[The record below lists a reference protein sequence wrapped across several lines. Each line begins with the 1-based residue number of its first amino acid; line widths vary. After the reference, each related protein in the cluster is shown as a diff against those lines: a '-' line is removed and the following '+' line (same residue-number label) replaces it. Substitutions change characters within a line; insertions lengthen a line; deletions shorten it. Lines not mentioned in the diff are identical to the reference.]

1 VISTTF
7 PPNCRQPAYWSDA
20 LSPAEAGAASQT
32 QDRGRRDGGFLA
44 GRRHHGRPEGAVG
57 TDAQRLRLG
66 AHAADRRHAGRAGRS
81 GSGNASLV
89 RCPHAH
95 CDQRIVGR
103 TRSDPARHRS
113 ICEVGR
119 RPPFDPAI
127 GCDKYF
133 LRLALNCAGLQRAIR
148 TDDPCLRGG
157 TGRPRG
163 PLYAC
168 RSRWP
173 RRSLGALVPF
183 WAGRPSGPGSP
194 LEAGRPS
201 LQPAAMSDMAMT
213 ARNRAGRITVPFRSR
228 LPPKAARASL
238 AAVPGALPLIVRG
251 GDSAHQSS
259 IAHRPRSQ
267 SLEHRCCQPPHLDNS
282 AETHEQRPAC
292 STPHR

>member
-1 VISTTF
+1 MLLSWPPSRLCRPRRVKVRLECIFTDGVQAIRPLATTAARVPLQALVSRDLDDVSTKL
-7 PPNCRQPAYWSDA
+7 PATRLLSDA
-20 LSPAEAGAASQT
+20 LSPAEAGAALQT
-32 QDRGRRDGGFLA
+32 QDRGCRDGGFLA
-44 GRRHHGRPEGAVG
+44 GRRHPGRPEGAVG

-66 AHAADRRHAGRAGRS
+66 ARAADRRHGGRAGRS

-103 TRSDPARHRS
+103 TRSDSARHRS

-133 LRLALNCAGLQRAIR
+133 LRLALDCAGLQRAIR

-173 RRSLGALVPF
+173 RRPLGALVPF
-183 WAGRPSGPGSP
+183 WAGRPRWAGISLGS
-194 LEAGRPS
+194 RPTF
-201 LQPAAMSDMAMT
+201 AAT
-213 ARNRAGRITVPFRSR
+213 RRN
-228 LPPKAARASL
+228 
-238 AAVPGALPLIVRG
+238 
-251 GDSAHQSS
+251 
-259 IAHRPRSQ
+259 
-267 SLEHRCCQPPHLDNS
+267 E
-282 AETHEQRPAC
+282 
-292 STPHR
+292 